1 MVEKCHSV
9 SEMNLETKISR
20 NIALTLTLTLTLTLS
35 LTLTLIIIVT
45 LTLTVKTVVEI
56 FSF

>member
-9 SEMNLETKISR
+9 SEMNVETKISR
-20 NIALTLTLTLTLTLS
+20 NIALTLTLTLTLTIS
-35 LTLTLIIIVT
+35 LNLIIIVT